1 MLEPTEMR
9 SPHNEA
15 DVAIRETPVRVT
27 FDTNTLSG
35 VVDPS
40 QECGN
45 ANISSYQI
53 VHDAVNAGQIRGF
66 FSEVVVTLDAVGR
79 KAKAKI
85 LGAARFAAE
94 TTSTGPHEITIT
106 LGPRWK
112 RVDIDSRILARI
124 KNARAMEMRA
134 LIGPRRCGDSLV
146 VRGFG
151 EAFYEPYPPGAAFV
165 ATANTINTL
174 DATIV
179 ARGLGRARVIELAK
193 FFSERDGA
201 PGEWWPQGLE
211 RTRSAAELKKARLAV
226 NEWADGEAVAAHVA
240 ILHGRQRRRSA
251 GQVDPSP
258 QSSRLVVGK
267 ARRDLRQ
274 RRRTRQPLGDGAV
287 KVRKRLSSDLV
298 YPARLA
304 RGHRVYQ
311 SVMDNPL
318 LVQTDR

>member
-53 VHDAVNAGQIRGF
+53 VHDAVKAGQIRGF

-211 RTRSAAELKKARLAV
+211 RTRSAAELKKGRLAV
-226 NEWADGEAVAAHVA
+226 NEWADGEAVAAHVGYCNDLFCTDDRGGDLRDRS
-240 ILHGRQRRRSA
+240 ILH
-251 GQVDPSP
+251 PSHRAWL
-258 QSSRLVVGK
+258 SKRHGVTFVNVAELANRWAT
-267 ARRDLRQ
+267 AR
-274 RRRTRQPLGDGAV
+274 
-287 KVRKRLSSDLV
+287 
-298 YPARLA
+298 
-304 RGHRVYQ
+304 
-311 SVMDNPL
+311 
-318 LVQTDR
+318 